1 MSYFSVGRIILSAE
15 LVATILSIIM
25 NVLTATDLSVDGAP
39 LLRTGAGDDE
49 EFLLASFADVEIH
62 ASSSDMDE
70 DDDGEAQ
77 TLPHSGSN
85 GTLFVTTSRAIWLG
99 TALGARVGYAWEM
112 SSVTLHAISRDPAAF
127 PKPCLY
133 CQISGQDVSEVR
145 FVPVDDKTLQEVFD
159 AFSKSAEMNPDDDE
173 EDDDGWICDEDEV
186 ADGARAA
193 QLAAHFDSMLQ
204 VSPGLENGAT
214 ESGQF
219 DDAEEDSLL

>member
-1 MSYFSVGRIILSAE
+1 
-15 LVATILSIIM
+15 M
-25 NVLTATDLSVDGAP
+25 NVLTSTDLSADGAP

-49 EFLLASFADVEIH
+49 EFLLASFTNVEIH
-62 ASSSDMDE
+62 ASASDMGE
-70 DDDGEAQ
+70 DDDGETQ
-77 TLPHSGSN
+77 TLAHSGSV
-85 GTLFVTTSRAIWLG
+85 GALFVTTSRVIWLG
-99 TALGARVGYAWEM
+99 AAVSTHVGYAWEM

-133 CQISGQDVSEVR
+133 CQISNQDVSEVR
-145 FVPVDDKTLQEVFD
+145 FVPTDDKTLQEVFD

-204 VSPGLENGAT
+204 VSPGLETSAT
-214 ESGQF
+214 EAGQF
-219 DDAEEDSLL
+219 DDADEDNLL